1 MAARRGPR
9 ERDGAAGWPRVWSR
23 SVEITQPVQANAVF
37 AILPAEATVE
47 LQREFKFYV
56 WNEHTGEVRWM
67 CSWDTTEEDVDAFVA
82 AILDVVA
89 EGAVAGGEHRGL

>member
-1 MAARRGPR
+1 MAPRLAAGVRDVGVGHAAGAGQRRV
-9 ERDGAAGWPRVWSR
+9 RDLPAGAAV
-23 SVEITQPVQANAVF
+23 A
-37 AILPAEATVE
+37 

-56 WNEHTGEVRWM
+56 WDEHTGEVRWM